1 MNHSWHNKL
10 SFKSKLWQVWNWPS
24 LGSIPLHYCWRMER
38 LETKYKNLIITQQ
51 DGLVNQSTCS
61 PTWGPRPSPE
71 TTRCRTTTDSS
82 LFFSKFHISTSVCVL
97 LPYQISKW
105 NQENNKSLIE
115 CLSLRP
121 FIHTEH
127 QYPQVRKRLQSS
139 EIKKK
144 KTFSKLVSE
153 ILVNWFLQG

>member
-1 MNHSWHNKL
+1 MNYSWHNKL

-61 PTWGPRPSPE
+61 PTWEPRPSPE

-82 LFFSKFHISTSVCVL
+82 LFFSKFHISTAVCVL

-115 CLSLRP
+115 CLSA
-121 FIHTEH
+121 IIYTHWASI
-127 QYPQVRKRLQSS
+127 SS
-139 EIKKK
+139 GK
-144 KTFSKLVSE
+144 KTFAVIWNKKEENIFKACFWNTS
-153 ILVNWFLQG
+153 

>member
-1 MNHSWHNKL
+1 MNYSWHNKL
-10 SFKSKLWQVWNWPS
+10 SFKNKLWQVCTWPS
-24 LGSIPLHYCWRMER
+24 LGSIALHYRWRIER
-38 LETKYKNLIITQQ
+38 LETKSKNLIITQQ
-51 DGLVNQSTCS
+51 DGLVSQITCF

-71 TTRCRTTTDSS
+71 TTRCQRTTDSH
-82 LFFSKFHISTSVCVL
+82 LFFSKFHISTAVCVL
-97 LPYQISKW
+97 LPYQTSKW

-139 EIKKK
+139 EKKK
-144 KTFSKLVSE
+144 KEENIFKACFWNTS
-153 ILVNWFLQG
+153 